1 MKRTSSTLED
11 TLRVVG
17 RKGTL
22 VILDMLL
29 SGPTRFT
36 ALEKVLKVSPR
47 TLSERL
53 KELEQ
58 QGIVHRR
65 AYAEVPPR
73 VEYTLTAKGIALKP
87 LLEGIS
93 CWIEDFEHKPKK
105 RNGVV
110 VAAVPRSTD
119 DLRRLDAG
127 R

>member
-1 MKRTSSTLED
+1 MKRTSSPLED
-11 TLRVVG
+11 TLKVIG

-29 SGPTRFT
+29 KGPTRFT
-36 ALEKVLKVSPR
+36 ALEKILKVSPR

-53 KELEQ
+53 KELEE
-58 QGIVHRR
+58 QGIVHRQ

-73 VEYTLTAKGIALKP
+73 VEYTLTEKGLALEP
-87 LLEGIS
+87 LLASIGR
-93 CWIEDFEHKPKK
+93 WIEDFEKKPKRK
-105 RNGVV
+105 NGLV
-110 VAAVPRSTD
+110 VPRSTD